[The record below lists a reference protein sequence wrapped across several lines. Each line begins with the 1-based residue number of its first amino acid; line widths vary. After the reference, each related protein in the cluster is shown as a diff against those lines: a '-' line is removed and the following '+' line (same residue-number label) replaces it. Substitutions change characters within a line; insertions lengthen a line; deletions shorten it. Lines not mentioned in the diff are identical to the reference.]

1 MGDFLDNHIED
12 ILAGMPSPK
21 EIIQQELE
29 EEIKRLNMFRL
40 LSLTILHHRVLGNIN
55 LTFSQDENQEHYPED
70 IYTSVVIGANG
81 IGKSFLLRAIAD
93 IFSFLDGRVH
103 YNLLFEIIVLGG
115 ESISSNLSITPYADA
130 DAHHFQEQAENGT
143 DATTDYTGSVSLPYS
158 PNDGDDGHNGK
169 QSKNYKP
176 KPHIYFFILSC
187 IK

>member
-81 IGKSFLLRAIAD
+81 IERSGDGSLIRSAFRNNVIIRDKSYFNHNHICHDRR
-93 IFSFLDGRVH
+93 GR
-103 YNLLFEIIVLGG
+103 NRER
-115 ESISSNLSITPYADA
+115 
-130 DAHHFQEQAENGT
+130 
-143 DATTDYTGSVSLPYS
+143 VSTM
-158 PNDGDDGHNGK
+158 
-169 QSKNYKP
+169 
-176 KPHIYFFILSC
+176 
-187 IK
+187 